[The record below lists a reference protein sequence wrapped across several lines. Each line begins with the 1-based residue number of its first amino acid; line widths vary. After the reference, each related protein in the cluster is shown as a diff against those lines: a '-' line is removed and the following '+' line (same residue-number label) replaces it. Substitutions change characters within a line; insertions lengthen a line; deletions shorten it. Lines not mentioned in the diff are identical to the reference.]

1 MSNQV
6 MHFTI
11 EDVETIVAAQEVI
24 YMRRLLA
31 TMRKFIDECPM
42 PPPPPGEGMAI
53 PIKLVQNEI
62 NKLNEI
68 ETLRARYVRRVH
80 VDPECAK
87 AVANICRENAE
98 LAEGIAKTK
107 QQA

>member
-6 MHFTI
+6 MFTI
-11 EDVETIVAAQEVI
+11 EDLETIVAAQEII
-24 YMRRLLA
+24 YMRRLL
-31 TMRKFIDECPM
+31 TTIGKFIDECPT
-42 PPPPPGEGMAI
+42 PPPPPGEGVAI
-53 PIKLVQNEI
+53 PIALVQNEI
-62 NKLNEI
+62 SKLNEL

-80 VDPECAK
+80 VDPDWAK

-98 LAEGIAKTK
+98 LAEGIAKTT